1 MNIENKIAADELRS
15 HKKLRDDVLKLEKEA
30 KQAAKFDRLVEYL
43 EYYADI
49 CNAYGFSIA
58 ERNARVLLAECKE
71 LQK

>member
-43 EYYADI
+43 KDYIEEMQGR
-49 CNAYGFSIA
+49 GFVTSE
-58 ERNARVLLAECKE
+58 ERLFLAECKE